1 MYGELYR
8 RKDGKWSWRLR
19 AENGKI
25 IATDGAQGYENK
37 VDAIK
42 MFDKVKYHHHLVL
55 TEESQSIAETSCSF
69 CGKYLPEKCTGPKE
83 AGK

>member
-25 IATDGAQGYENK
+25 IATDGAQGYENR

-42 MFDKVKYHHHLVL
+42 MFDKVTCEGRVIRLKQLD
-55 TEESQSIAETSCSF
+55 
-69 CGKYLPEKCTGPKE
+69 
-83 AGK
+83 